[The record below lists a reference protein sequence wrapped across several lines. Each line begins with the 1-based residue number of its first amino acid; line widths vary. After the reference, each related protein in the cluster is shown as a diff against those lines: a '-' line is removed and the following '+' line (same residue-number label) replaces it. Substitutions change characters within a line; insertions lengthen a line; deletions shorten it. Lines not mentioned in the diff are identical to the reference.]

1 MSKNYIEEV
10 ANILGV
16 EFGMAEIASI
26 LGVELEEEFKIQDK
40 SGNFIEGSP
49 FKITSAGLLDIRDQ
63 SYTLD
68 MLERVFTGEHKIIKK
83 PWIPKEG
90 EDIFYIDVEDD
101 GEVLDD
107 KFNSDDLYS
116 IWNLALG
123 WVFKTREEAEAHK
136 EEIMQQKERILKG
149 ELRAELVEVQK

>member
-83 PWIPKEG
+83 PWMPK
-90 EDIFYIDVEDD
+90 D
-101 GEVLDD
+101 GEEVFYVNINNNGAIWRDV
-107 KFNSDDLYS
+107 FTADDLYS
-116 IWNLALG
+116 VVDLALG
-123 WVFKTREEAEAHK
+123 WVFKTHEEAEAHK
-136 EEIMQQKERILKG
+136 EEIMRQKERILKG